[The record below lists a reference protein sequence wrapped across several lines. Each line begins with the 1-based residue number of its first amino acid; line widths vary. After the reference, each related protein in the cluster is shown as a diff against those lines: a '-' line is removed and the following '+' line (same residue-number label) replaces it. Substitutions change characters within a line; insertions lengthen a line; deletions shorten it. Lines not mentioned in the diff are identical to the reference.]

1 MYEAAEEQVRER
13 SDGALPSAVP
23 GGERVRAG
31 LDTRASVSAVT
42 RPIQIQE

>member
-23 GGERVRAG
+23 GGSVCA
-31 LDTRASVSAVT
+31 LVWVSAVT
-42 RPIQIQE
+42 RLHPDPGIT